1 MAMIAAPAVTRFVG
15 SGGFADALATSDEMT
30 EICIGENPNFS
41 IPTWDFKGA
50 CLGIDAR
57 LVVEKGITPVINTG
71 IAHKIAGFGQIGA
84 GTVHPPI
91 ECFEKAITAYAEKLG
106 FNG

>member
-1 MAMIAAPAVTRFVG
+1 MA
-15 SGGFADALATSDEMT
+15 
-30 EICIGENPNFS
+30 EICVGENPNFV

-57 LVVEKGITPVINTG
+57 KVVETGITPVINTG
-71 IAHKIAGFGQIGA
+71 IAHKIAGYGQIGA

-106 FNG
+106 FQG

>member
-1 MAMIAAPAVTRFVG
+1 M
-15 SGGFADALATSDEMT
+15 L
-30 EICIGENPNFS
+30 
-41 IPTWDFKGA
+41 K
-50 CLGIDAR
+50 

-91 ECFEKAITAYAEKLG
+91 EAFQKAVLAYAKKLG
-106 FNG
+106 FEE

>member
-1 MAMIAAPAVTRFVG
+1 MA
-15 SGGFADALATSDEMT
+15 
-30 EICIGENPNFS
+30 EICVGENPNFV

-57 LVVEKGITPVINTG
+57 KVVETGITPVINTG
-71 IAHKIAGFGQIGA
+71 IAHKIAGYGQIGA

-91 ECFEKAITAYAEKLG
+91 ECFEKAITAYAENWVFKDDFTG
-106 FNG
+106 KCDWFNRTSAIN

>member
-1 MAMIAAPAVTRFVG
+1 ME
-15 SGGFADALATSDEMT
+15 DALNTSNEMT
-30 EICIGENPNFS
+30 EITIDRNPNYI
-41 IPTWDFKGA
+41 IPNWNFTGT

-84 GTVHPPI
+84 GTVHPPRLKA
-91 ECFEKAITAYAEKLG
+91 FEKQFLRMRKKLG
-106 FNG
+106 F